1 MNPLTSTP
9 EAVDE
14 MQTQDNEPQPSEAQP
29 RSSRLA
35 ELAEAASLPLL
46 LVAMAVFFLVLPA
59 SGESFGNVANFK
71 IILADGAILLVVC
84 LAILFPMVTNTW
96 DFSPGASA
104 GLCAI
109 VAASVVNSSGSVTVA
124 LLAALATGAVI
135 GAINGVLVTRLRVH
149 SVIATLGMTII
160 IAGFV
165 QWRTDGNALLRGI
178 PQSVTNFGS
187 DSFLAIPLLM
197 WVGLLLAFVAFY
209 ILRRT
214 IFGRDLHAI
223 GSNLSAARLM
233 GLRIERFVFVAY
245 VIGGLLAACAGMLI
259 LARTGAGNPGVGP
272 GYLLPAYAAVF
283 LGATTITPGRW
294 NVWGS
299 LVAVL
304 FLGALNSGLT
314 LAGASSYVNSFA
326 NGLALFVGVG
336 VANVLAHRRGRS
348 PEMS

>member
-9 EAVDE
+9 GTVDG
-14 MQTQDNEPQPSEAQP
+14 MQTQDDELLPSEAQP

-35 ELAEAASLPLL
+35 ELAEAGALPLL
-46 LVAMAVFFLVLPA
+46 LLAMVAFFLVLPA
-59 SGESFGNVANFK
+59 SSAPFGNAANLR

-109 VAASVVNSSGSVTVA
+109 IAASVVDSSGSVTVA
-124 LLAALATGAVI
+124 LLAALATGIVI

-187 DSFLAIPLLM
+187 DSFLGIPLLM
-197 WVGLLLAFVAFY
+197 WVGLLLACVSFY

-259 LARTGAGNPGVGP
+259 LARTGAGNPEVGP

-294 NVWGS
+294 NVWGI

-336 VANVLAHRRGRS
+336 VASVLAHRRGRS